1 MKTAAR
7 LMNIFLLL
15 ITGGA
20 FFAGILESRQLDAG
34 GVLGLILLVGIMA
47 LPTVP
52 PLLSIG
58 KNRIK
63 IERLGIIVN
72 KLFLFLLAAAFVG
85 IILSFSSVTQAIPM
99 LPLGVFLTITF
110 TLNIVALQGQHNGR
124 ITAM

>member
-1 MKTAAR
+1 MD
-7 LMNIFLLL
+7 IFLLL

-20 FFAGILESRQLDAG
+20 FFASILKSRQLDVG
-34 GVLGLILLVGIMA
+34 EVLGLILLVGIMA

-63 IERLGIIVN
+63 VERLGIVVN

-85 IILSFSSVTQAIPM
+85 IILSFASVTQAIPV
-99 LPLGVFLTITF
+99 LPLGLVLAVTF
-110 TLNIVALQGQHNGR
+110 ILNIVALQGQHNAR
-124 ITAM
+124 ITPK